1 MKKISQLLLTSS
13 LLVASAASQASLIT
27 FYAPGV
33 YSSDTSAMDAALGIT
48 GYEIESFDD
57 TQLIDGLS
65 YSFINPDTEQSTEL
79 VNTLSYPGFS
89 WDDGYVLSNGNGGN
103 NRWSSTWVQGITFF
117 FEDGITGFGAGMA
130 NAETNYGG
138 LHALR
143 INDQDYGY
151 LEDHAG
157 FASSS
162 GRNGYL
168 KINAEG
174 NELIHSVTIL
184 SSRANADG
192 IVFDHLAISRAASA
206 AVPEPASIALLALGL
221 IGGGFSRRLMKK

>member
-1 MKKISQLLLTSS
+1 MKKISQLVLTSS
-13 LLVASAASQASLIT
+13 LLLASAASQASLIN

-33 YSSDTSAMDAALGIT
+33 YSSDVSAMDAALGIT

-79 VNTLSYPGFS
+79 VNLYSTSGLS
-89 WDDGYVLSNGNGGN
+89 WDDDYVLSNGNSGN

-117 FEDGITGFGAGMA
+117 FEGGITGFGTGMA
-130 NAETNYGG
+130 QVETGYGG
-138 LHALR
+138 LHSLR
-143 INDQDYGY
+143 INDQDHGY
-151 LEDHAG
+151 LEDIPN
-157 FASSS
+157 FTSSN

-192 IVFDHLAISRAASA
+192 FTFDHLAISRDASA
-206 AVPEPASIALLALGL
+206 SVPEPSSIALLALGL
-221 IGGGFSRRLMKK
+221 IGGGFSRRVMKK